1 MQKSAGSRQAHALPI
16 YRCSLPVCGDTTMNM
31 PWPSCMILSSVEPF
45 ASAASLL
52 KSATVFLGCM
62 VTSSPTVASVQCIA
76 LAASE
81 FQPGE
86 FHPGAV
92 GL

>member
-1 MQKSAGSRQAHALPI
+1 MRKSSGSQQAHALPI
-16 YRCSLPVCGDTTMNM
+16 YRCSLPVCGDTAMNM
-31 PWPSCMILSSVEPF
+31 PWPSSMILSSVEPL

-52 KSATVFLGCM
+52 KSAAVFTGCM
-62 VTSSPTVASVQCIA
+62 ATSLPTAASV
-76 LAASE
+76 LATYA
-81 FQPGE
+81 FHPGE